1 MTSSAKVGGNWLS
14 PLSLSWRALGWFAL
28 IGVPAVLI
36 TIPDVS
42 GSGVWS
48 WRWWVVALAGQGACT
63 AVAVLG
69 RQFAKGQWCAQK
81 VAAILIVAGAARG
94 AVIAWVGQ
102 ALSVIDD
109 PSWLARIGNSVLVTL
124 VLLGFLGAMIRS
136 ARDYDDQYRT
146 LVERAVAVEVARSNG
161 EPIDPEVLQS
171 WSNVK
176 GRIDNSVRA
185 AIQSLDEG
193 CDAALLRTAS
203 DLLRAAVDIDV
214 RPASRELLAAV
225 PMQPRRLRRRE
236 LLAQALS
243 PWNPPIAAVVITLAL
258 IVGLGTFVR
267 LGVTTA
273 VIYTIAYLLAVAVT
287 LRLSTALVRRAGFDR
302 AVALTTLALLVPGVF
317 LLGLLITQI
326 PGVLSDPVG
335 GALVSLQTPATIIA
349 VSMVF
354 RLDSERRAVLE
365 SLQQTIDAGT
375 IVLLATD
382 VRRRDDATSLGTFV
396 HHSVQSELSA
406 LAIQL
411 DEASVGADSTVM
423 IEVHA
428 RVMDRLVRLEAIDP
442 HQPPWLRASTGRE
455 RIGEIAQAW
464 DGIAEVSLDVGPEVS
479 GRPDQ
484 WHIAAQIVEEG
495 LANAVRHGGA
505 RHIGVTAHVVDSAL
519 MVVIEDD
526 GVLGDDE
533 PGVGSRWLDSTVGK
547 EWSLTVVEG
556 RTRLAATIR

>member
-1 MTSSAKVGGNWLS
+1 MTNSAKVGGNWLS

-36 TIPDVS
+36 TVPNVS

-48 WRWWVVALAGQGACT
+48 WRWWVVALAGQGAC
-63 AVAVLG
+63 AVVAVLG
-69 RQFAKGQWCAQK
+69 RPFAEGRWCTQK

-102 ALSVIDD
+102 TLGVIAD
-109 PSWLARIGNSVLVTL
+109 PSWLARISNSVLVTL
-124 VLLGFLGAMIRS
+124 VLLGFLGVMIRS

-146 LVERAVAVEVARSNG
+146 LVERAVAVEVARLNG
-161 EPIDPEVLQS
+161 ESIDPEVLQS

-193 CDAALLRTAS
+193 SDAASLRTAS
-203 DLLRAAVDIDV
+203 DLLRAAVDSDV
-214 RPASRELLAAV
+214 RPASRELLSAV
-225 PMQPRRLRRRE
+225 PTQPRQLRRRE
-236 LLAQALS
+236 LLAQTLS
-243 PWNPPIAAVVITLAL
+243 PWNPPVAAVTLTLAL

-273 VIYTIAYLLAVAVT
+273 VAYTIAYLLAVATT
-287 LRLSTALVRRAGFDR
+287 LRLSTTLARRTGRDR
-302 AVALTTLALLVPGVF
+302 AIALTTLTLLVPGVF

-326 PGVLSDPVG
+326 PGVVSDPVG
-335 GALVSLQTPATIIA
+335 GALVSIQTPATIIA
-349 VSMVF
+349 VSMVV
-354 RLDSERRAVLE
+354 RLNSERRAVLE

-375 IVLLATD
+375 IALLATD

-411 DEASVGADSTVM
+411 DEASVGADPTVM
-423 IEVHA
+423 VEVHA

-442 HQPPWLRASTGRE
+442 HKPPWLRASTGRE
-455 RIGEIAQAW
+455 RIDEIAHAW

-505 RHIGVTAHVVDSAL
+505 RNIGVTAHVVDTAL
-519 MVVIEDD
+519 VVVIEDD
-526 GVLGDDE
+526 GVLGDDQ
-533 PGVGSRWLDSTVGK
+533 PGVGSRWLDLTVGK
-547 EWSLTVVEG
+547 EWSLSVVAG